1 MEIKEDVDLD
11 VTTLGV
17 LLEDKNNKMEVD
29 DQEVDKPSLF
39 KTTDLE
45 STEEDKISKMKAIST
60 TS

>member
-29 DQEVDKPSLF
+29 DQEVDKLSLF

-45 STEEDKISKMKAIST
+45 SIEEDKISKMKAIST

>member
-29 DQEVDKPSLF
+29 DQEVDKLSLF
-39 KTTDLE
+39 KTADLE
-45 STEEDKISKMKAIST
+45 SIEEDKISKMKAIST